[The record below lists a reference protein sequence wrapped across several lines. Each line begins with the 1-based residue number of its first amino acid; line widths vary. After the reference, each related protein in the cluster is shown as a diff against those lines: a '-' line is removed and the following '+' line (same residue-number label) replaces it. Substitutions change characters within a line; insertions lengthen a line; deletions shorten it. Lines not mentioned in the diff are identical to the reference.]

1 MAFDRRSGQ
10 ILVAGMAKSIY
21 LYAAVVAFDR
31 MVNRSV
37 ADRARVDFVRATQL
51 GSRMLLSLGFASL
64 NTNRIWE
71 LSD

>member
-1 MAFDRRSGQ
+1 MEWSDIWSQTWPNLAIYAADMAFDRRSGQ

-37 ADRARVDFVRATQL
+37 ADRARVDFVRAT
-51 GSRMLLSLGFASL
+51 
-64 NTNRIWE
+64 
-71 LSD
+71 

>member
-1 MAFDRRSGQ
+1 MALTEGMVRSLLAEMAKYLYAADMAFDRRSGQ

-37 ADRARVDFVRATQL
+37 ADRARVDFVRAT
-51 GSRMLLSLGFASL
+51 
-64 NTNRIWE
+64 
-71 LSD
+71 